1 MAELETAQRRLSE
14 ALQRL
19 QSALERRSTVS
30 ISPDD
35 DLLAGADRDD
45 LARHVVL
52 LRSECERLSAALS
65 EAQRD
70 SENLRRVS
78 TQVAR
83 RLDGSIAE
91 IDRMIGG

>member
-1 MAELETAQRRLSE
+1 MAELETAQRRLSQ

-19 QSALERRSTVS
+19 QGAIERRAAVAVP
-30 ISPDD
+30 PDD

-45 LARHVVL
+45 LVRHVGL
-52 LRSECERLSAALS
+52 LRGECDRLSAALS

-70 SENLRRVS
+70 NENLRRVS
-78 TQVAR
+78 VQVTR

-91 IDRMIGG
+91 IDRMLEG